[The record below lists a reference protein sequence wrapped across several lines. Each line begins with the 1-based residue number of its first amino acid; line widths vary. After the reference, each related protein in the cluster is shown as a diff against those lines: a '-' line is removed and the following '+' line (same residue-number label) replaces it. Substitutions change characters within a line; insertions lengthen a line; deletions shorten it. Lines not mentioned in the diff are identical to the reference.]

1 MTDLDQLQ
9 RRWENTRSLRVKHR
23 LELMMERAAA
33 REMGISRDGKRAE
46 TLEILNEWRRA
57 IEVSP

>member
-9 RRWENTRSLRVKHR
+9 RRWENARSLRVKHR

-33 REMGISRDGKRAE
+33 REMGISSDGKRAE
-46 TLEILNEWRRA
+46 PLEILNEWRRA